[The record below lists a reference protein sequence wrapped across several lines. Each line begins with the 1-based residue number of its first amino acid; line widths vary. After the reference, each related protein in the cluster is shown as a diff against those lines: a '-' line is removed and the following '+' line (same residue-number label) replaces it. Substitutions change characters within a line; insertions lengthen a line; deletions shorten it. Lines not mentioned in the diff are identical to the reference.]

1 MRVAGQHSRGS
12 KIAIAVAVGVLL
24 GCVFA
29 FLYPDGFVKS
39 TRSFGGSN
47 SARLSQVCS
56 NFFLLSCHVNKAVG
70 GFGSVL
76 LAI

>member
-29 FLYPDGFVKS
+29 FLYPDGFFKS
-39 TRSFGGSN
+39 ARSFGGGN

-56 NFFLLSCHVNKAVG
+56 NSLFFSCQVNKAVG
-70 GFGSVL
+70 AFGSVF